1 MCTRSRWCLV
11 AGCVCCFLSLNSFA
25 DPLSKDPPIDLNQ
38 YDQLMSSALSDVYD
52 LEQYYVD
59 QQYFFLPIIP
69 PDPEFTLLQQGSP
82 EVLPCDLSALPRKFQ
97 HKLKADYENSVPVY
111 PIVIFEDPITRYVYF
126 ANRDWKII
134 YAIPP
139 IIGYNPYAYLA
150 DMFPWLYAGKVSK
163 EKIEYLQRLY
173 DPARV
178 QIKTKLINVKDVE
191 QYLYVQK
198 RIVDEHSKM
207 ELLSVA
213 ESMLSG
219 GMLMSMGTD
228 SNIVITAVELNSNT
242 VTVTIGYPNGFT
254 NRLELFSCMD
264 LMAFNWELAETNMVT
279 AGTNEIHWV
288 DTGAGAPALTN
299 IAVLYAVGNADI
311 ESDGDSLI
319 DAREFFLYRTDMNDA
334 DTDND
339 ELNDGEEL
347 FASYTDPLDFDTD
360 DDTIGDGYDP
370 QPTNSSVSHIYLTI
384 TTPADGVVLG
394 GYE

>member
-1 MCTRSRWCLV
+1 MRTRSCWCLV
-11 AGCVCCFLSLNSFA
+11 LCCLGCFCSFIFPYSLA
-25 DPLSKDPPIDLNQ
+25 DPPDKDSPIDADQ
-38 YDQLMSSALSDVYD
+38 YDLLMSVKQSDLYD

-82 EVLPCDLSALPRKFQ
+82 EVLPCELSALPRKFQ
-97 HKLKADYENSVPVY
+97 NKLKADYENSVPVY
-111 PIVIFEDPITRYVYF
+111 PIVIFEDPVTRYVYF

-139 IIGYNPYAYLA
+139 IIGYNPYAWLA
-150 DMFPWLYAGKVSK
+150 DMFPWLYTGKISK

-178 QIKTKLINVKDVE
+178 QIQTKLIDKADVE

-198 RIVDEHSKM
+198 RIADEQPLVDAKS
-207 ELLSVA
+207 LLT
-213 ESMLSG
+213 G

-254 NRLELFSCMD
+254 NRLELFSCAD
-264 LMAFNWELAETNMVT
+264 LMAFNWELAETNLIT
-279 AGTNEIHWV
+279 AGTNEVHWT
-288 DTGAGAPALTN
+288 DTGISNLVNVAF
-299 IAVLYAVGNADI
+299 LYAAGNADT
-311 ESDGDSLI
+311 ESDGDSLT
-319 DAREFFLYRTDMNDA
+319 DAREFFLYHTDMNDA

-339 ELNDGEEL
+339 ALNDDEEL
-347 FASYTDPLDFDTD
+347 FSSYTDPLDFDTD
-360 DDTIGDGYDP
+360 DDSIGDGYDP
-370 QPTNSSVSHIYLTI
+370 QPTNASVSHIYLTI